1 MLVKKRKTIFEK
13 KPNFALCGRCASTQ
27 VRKEESLAFSVIF
40 GSYID
45 ISYKFSSRPVFSF
58 LCQKNTMERDFG
70 LSHQDLPTP
79 IYPNKRELQSA
90 RFIMQLCQYLFTS
103 LFSSVYLLLYFFFCS
118 LPKVLYNDAHSE
130 RMERNI
136 LLKLC
141 LAEKKLLPDSRVNR
155 NFFPFGSL

>member
-1 MLVKKRKTIFEK
+1 
-13 KPNFALCGRCASTQ
+13 
-27 VRKEESLAFSVIF
+27 
-40 GSYID
+40 
-45 ISYKFSSRPVFSF
+45 
-58 LCQKNTMERDFG
+58 MERDFG

-141 LAEKKLLPDSRVNR
+141 LAEKKNYCPIQESIAIFFLLVAYSIERSN
-155 NFFPFGSL
+155 

>member
-1 MLVKKRKTIFEK
+1 
-13 KPNFALCGRCASTQ
+13 
-27 VRKEESLAFSVIF
+27 
-40 GSYID
+40 
-45 ISYKFSSRPVFSF
+45 
-58 LCQKNTMERDFG
+58 MERDFG

-141 LAEKKLLPDSRVNR
+141 LAEKKTIARFKSQSQ
-155 NFFPFGSL
+155 FFSFW

>member
-1 MLVKKRKTIFEK
+1 
-13 KPNFALCGRCASTQ
+13 
-27 VRKEESLAFSVIF
+27 
-40 GSYID
+40 
-45 ISYKFSSRPVFSF
+45 
-58 LCQKNTMERDFG
+58 MEREIG